1 MVGAQPSM
9 EIIAKEDRITILN
22 HEKGTREEKISD
34 DPMNEPSEI
43 ASQWEPVK
51 IDGLPDVFCGMVQP
65 SVIMKSSI
73 MLCPLLR
80 MFNAFNHPRK

>member
-43 ASQWEPVK
+43 ASKWEPVK
-51 IDGLPDVFCGMVQP
+51 IDSLPDVFCGMVQP
-65 SVIMKSSI
+65 SGNMNSLIISSF
-73 MLCPLLR
+73 LL
-80 MFNAFNHPRK
+80 HV